1 MVFVTMNKTFFDNN
15 YGVSIIC
22 NDFTQGVELA
32 VLFGNL
38 STHIVVEEEV
48 YSGLSNETIDIIIE
62 DVSSR
67 KPLSNLEVDKLYKEH
82 RRVLDEYRVV

>member
-1 MVFVTMNKTFFDNN
+1 MNKTFFDNN

-32 VLFGNL
+32 VLIGNI
-38 STHIVVEEEV
+38 STHFVVDEEV
-48 YSGLSNETIDIIIE
+48 YSGLSNEAIDSIIK

-67 KPLSNLEVDKLYKEH
+67 KPLSNLEVEKLYKEYK
-82 RRVLDEYRVV
+82 RVLNDYRVV

>member
-1 MVFVTMNKTFFDNN
+1 MNKTFFDNN

-32 VLFGNL
+32 VLIGNI
-38 STHIVVEEEV
+38 STHFVVDEEV